1 MDRYY
6 RRCADCRRMNLSQSP
21 GCGCGSSQSSGCGSS
36 QSFGRPGC
44 SCGFSQASERSGCS
58 CGSSQTSER
67 PGCSCGSSQTSE
79 RSGCS
84 CGQESAASYN
94 ICRPGSAPSEQNAM
108 VGIGYVP
115 WQQWEC
121 TYPLDRALFSGTI
134 FPSLD
139 KPFLIGRC
147 AVRS

>member
-21 GCGCGSSQSSGCGSS
+21 GCGCGSSQSSGCSGCGSS

-44 SCGFSQASERSGCS
+44 SCG
-58 CGSSQTSER
+58 SSQTSER
-67 PGCSCGSSQTSE
+67 P
-79 RSGCS
+79 GCS

>member
-44 SCGFSQASERSGCS
+44 SCG
-58 CGSSQTSER
+58 SSQTSER
-67 PGCSCGSSQTSE
+67 PGCSCGSSLASE

-84 CGQESAASYN
+84 YGQESAASYN

>member
-44 SCGFSQASERSGCS
+44 SCGSSLASERSGCS
-58 CGSSQTSER
+58 CR
-67 PGCSCGSSQTSE
+67 
-79 RSGCS
+79 
-84 CGQESAASYN
+84 QESAASYN

-121 TYPLDRALFSGTI
+121 TYPPDRALFSGTI

>member
-44 SCGFSQASERSGCS
+44 SCG
-58 CGSSQTSER
+58 SSQTSER
-67 PGCSCGSSQTSE
+67 PGCSCGSSQVSE

>member
-21 GCGCGSSQSSGCGSS
+21 GCGCGSSQSSGCSGCGSS

-44 SCGFSQASERSGCS
+44 SCG
-58 CGSSQTSER
+58 SSLA
-67 PGCSCGSSQTSE
+67 SE

>member
-44 SCGFSQASERSGCS
+44 SCG
-58 CGSSQTSER
+58 SSQTSER
-67 PGCSCGSSQTSE
+67 PGCSCGSSLASE

>member
-44 SCGFSQASERSGCS
+44 SCGFSQASERS
-58 CGSSQTSER
+58 
-67 PGCSCGSSQTSE
+67 GCSCGSSQTSE

>member
-21 GCGCGSSQSSGCGSS
+21 GCGCGSSNNSGRSGCGCNSAQNSGRSGCGCGSS
-36 QSFGRPGC
+36 QNSG
-44 SCGFSQASERSGCS
+44 RSGCN
-58 CGSSQTSER
+58 CGR
-67 PGCSCGSSQTSE
+67 
-79 RSGCS
+79 
-84 CGQESAASYN
+84 ESAASYN
-94 ICRPGSAPSEQNAM
+94 VCHPGSSLSEQNAK
-108 VGIGYVP
+108 VGLGYVP

-121 TYPLDRALFSGTI
+121 TYPLDRALFTGTI

>member
-21 GCGCGSSQSSGCGSS
+21 GCGCGSSQSSGCSGCGSS
-36 QSFGRPGC
+36 D
-44 SCGFSQASERSGCS
+44 RSGCC

-67 PGCSCGSSQTSE
+67 PGCSCGSSLASE

>member
-21 GCGCGSSQSSGCGSS
+21 GCGCGSSQSSGCSGCDSS

-44 SCGFSQASERSGCS
+44 SCGSSQA
-58 CGSSQTSER
+58 
-67 PGCSCGSSQTSE
+67 SE

-84 CGQESAASYN
+84 CGQESATSYN

>member
-36 QSFGRPGC
+36 QNFGRPGC
-44 SCGFSQASERSGCS
+44 SCGSSQASERSGC
-58 CGSSQTSER
+58 C
-67 PGCSCGSSQTSE
+67 CGSSQTSE

-84 CGQESAASYN
+84 YGQESAASYN

>member
-21 GCGCGSSQSSGCGSS
+21 GCSCGSAQNSGRSGCGCNSSQNSGRSGCGSS
-36 QSFGRPGC
+36 QTSGRSGC
-44 SCGFSQASERSGCS
+44 GCNSAQNSGCGCGSSQNSERSGCN
-58 CGSSQTSER
+58 CGR
-67 PGCSCGSSQTSE
+67 
-79 RSGCS
+79 
-84 CGQESAASYN
+84 ESAASYN
-94 ICRPGSAPSEQNAM
+94 VCQPGSSLSEQNAK

-121 TYPLDRALFSGTI
+121 TYPLDRALSSGTI

>member
-21 GCGCGSSQSSGCGSS
+21 GCGCGSSQSSGCSGCGSS
-36 QSFGRPGC
+36 QSFGHPGC
-44 SCGFSQASERSGCS
+44 SYGSSQASERS
-58 CGSSQTSER
+58 
-67 PGCSCGSSQTSE
+67 GCSCGSSQTSE

>member
-21 GCGCGSSQSSGCGSS
+21 GCGCGSAQNSGRSGCGCGSS
-36 QSFGRPGC
+36 QN
-44 SCGFSQASERSGCS
+44 SERSGCG
-58 CGSSQTSER
+58 CGSSQNS
-67 PGCSCGSSQTSE
+67 G
-79 RSGCS
+79 RSGCN
-84 CGQESAASYN
+84 CGRESAASYN
-94 ICRPGSAPSEQNAM
+94 VCQPGSSLSEQNAKI
-108 VGIGYVP
+108 GIGYVP

-121 TYPLDRALFSGTI
+121 TYPLDRALSSGTI